1 MKKESLIF
9 GIDFDGTCVTH
20 EFPNVGKDIGAEPV
34 LKAIVEAGHRL
45 VLWTMRSDVEMPEST
60 DPTIFAKPGQYLTDA
75 VNWFAA
81 RGIPL
86 WGINNNP
93 EQSSWTH
100 SPKAY
105 CHIYIDDAAIG
116 CPLLFVKGSRP
127 CVDWVEVANML
138 HLKGYIPMRPITQ
151 IMVERIGLTR

>member
-20 EFPNVGKDIGAEPV
+20 EFPQIGKDIGAEPV

-45 VLWTMRSDVEMPEST
+45 VLWTMRSDVDAPAST
-60 DPTIFAKPGQYLTDA
+60 DPTIISKPGPYLTEA
-75 VNWFAA
+75 VNWFET

-93 EQSSWTH
+93 EQSSWTQ

-105 CHIYIDDAAIG
+105 CNIYIDDAALG
-116 CPLLFVKGSRP
+116 CPLLFVKGGRP
-127 CVDWVEVANML
+127 CVDWAEVSNYL
-138 HLKGYIPMRPITQ
+138 HIKRYISTNPLAQVMI
-151 IMVERIGLTR
+151 ERIGIS

>member
-20 EFPNVGKDIGAEPV
+20 EFPQVGKDIGAEPV

-75 VNWFAA
+75 VNWFIA
-81 RGIPL
+81 RDIPL

-105 CHIYIDDAAIG
+105 CNIYIDDAALG
-116 CPLLFVKGSRP
+116 CPLLFVKGGRP
-127 CVDWVEVANML
+127 CVDWMNVSAML
-138 HLKGYIPMRPITQ
+138 YEKGLISKLNHAAVMI
-151 IMVERIGLTR
+151 ERIGI